1 MLGGVGMATI
11 DETLRRVPPQSVEAE
26 ESVLGGVLL
35 DNTALDRVVEL
46 LQPDDFYRGA
56 HRKLF
61 SAMLALSDRSEPV
74 DLITLS
80 ETLRLR
86 GDLAN
91 VGGTAFLAELTER
104 VPTAANIV
112 YYARIVRDRAI
123 LRGLITAATEIATRG
138 YEASGDVAE
147 LLDRAEQVIFN
158 ISERRVRAAFTKL
171 SDVLVDSIKTI
182 ESLYE
187 HKQSVTGVPTGFTD
201 LDRLLAGLQP
211 SDLIIVAGRP
221 SMGKCLTADAEIVLS
236 DGSVRM
242 IEEIVQAR
250 SGRLLTLTDQWKLAP
265 AEPSTFVDDGDKPVF
280 KVTTRLGRTVCTTR
294 SHPFLTIEGW
304 RPLAE
309 INPGDHV
316 AVPRCVDVFGK
327 RPLGEAR
334 VKLLAYLLGDGT
346 LTGACPRFTNGS
358 EKLRA
363 DFREA
368 VGRFGGLAV
377 REETPGD
384 RTPTLA
390 VSADRTELVERR
402 VQFGTLVR
410 GRLVGSR
417 GSARRLASRLG
428 VAPAS
433 VTHWC
438 QGETVPSAAVFD
450 DLCVALDIDA
460 DELAPEGLPSIRRTE
475 RNALTRWLESLGIWG
490 RTARD
495 KFVPGVVFTL
505 ARHEVACFLNRLF
518 ATDGWATVLASG
530 QVQLGFC
537 STSERMARQVQHLL
551 LRFGVIAALRCRQ
564 VAYRGSR
571 RTAFQLDITDA
582 ESIRTFIGE
591 IGIFGK
597 EAALC
602 RAKAALATKR
612 YQTNRDLIPA
622 AAWRQIDAARQGASW
637 QSVGALMGLGDGVN
651 LHVGKRGLSRNRLA
665 AIARALGNQRLH
677 DLAASDVYW
686 DEVVSIEPAG
696 VRRVYDLTIPDTHNF
711 VANDICVHNTAI
723 VLNVA
728 EHAALRA
735 DVGVAVFS
743 LEMAKEQL
751 ALRMLCSEARVDLAR
766 VRTGHLSDREFP
778 RLAMAAGR
786 LGDAPIFIDDTP
798 ALSVLEL
805 RAKARRLKRDPATK
819 LGLVI
824 VDYIQLM
831 RSSEGRDNREQ
842 EISEISRSL
851 KALAKEL
858 RVPVVALS
866 QLNRQVESRTPPVPR
881 LADLR
886 ESGAIEQDA
895 DVIVFLYRDDYYNED
910 SDKKGV
916 AEVIVA
922 KQRNGPTG
930 TVELTFLREFTRFE
944 NREVAPDDEGEDG
957 AGALQ

>member
-1 MLGGVGMATI
+1 M
-11 DETLRRVPPQSVEAE
+11 
-26 ESVLGGVLL
+26 
-35 DNTALDRVVEL
+35 
-46 LQPDDFYRGA
+46 
-56 HRKLF
+56 
-61 SAMLALSDRSEPV
+61 
-74 DLITLS
+74 
-80 ETLRLR
+80 
-86 GDLAN
+86 
-91 VGGTAFLAELTER
+91 
-104 VPTAANIV
+104 
-112 YYARIVRDRAI
+112 
-123 LRGLITAATEIATRG
+123 
-138 YEASGDVAE
+138 
-147 LLDRAEQVIFN
+147 
-158 ISERRVRAAFTKL
+158 
-171 SDVLVDSIKTI
+171 
-182 ESLYE
+182 
-187 HKQSVTGVPTGFTD
+187 
-201 LDRLLAGLQP
+201 
-211 SDLIIVAGRP
+211 
-221 SMGKCLTADAEIVLS
+221 
-236 DGSVRM
+236 
-242 IEEIVQAR
+242 
-250 SGRLLTLTDQWKLAP
+250 
-265 AEPSTFVDDGDKPVF
+265 
-280 KVTTRLGRTVCTTR
+280 
-294 SHPFLTIEGW
+294 
-304 RPLAE
+304 
-309 INPGDHV
+309 
-316 AVPRCVDVFGK
+316 
-327 RPLGEAR
+327 
-334 VKLLAYLLGDGT
+334 
-346 LTGACPRFTNGS
+346 
-358 EKLRA
+358 
-363 DFREA
+363 
-368 VGRFGGLAV
+368 
-377 REETPGD
+377 
-384 RTPTLA
+384 
-390 VSADRTELVERR
+390 
-402 VQFGTLVR
+402 
-410 GRLVGSR
+410 
-417 GSARRLASRLG
+417 
-428 VAPAS
+428 
-433 VTHWC
+433 
-438 QGETVPSAAVFD
+438 
-450 DLCVALDIDA
+450 
-460 DELAPEGLPSIRRTE
+460 
-475 RNALTRWLESLGIWG
+475 
-490 RTARD
+490 
-495 KFVPGVVFTL
+495 
-505 ARHEVACFLNRLF
+505 
-518 ATDGWATVLASG
+518 
-530 QVQLGFC
+530 
-537 STSERMARQVQHLL
+537 
-551 LRFGVIAALRCRQ
+551 IAALRCRQ

-944 NREVAPDDEGEDG
+944 NREVAPDDEGENG